1 MCGWMML
8 PVGKSACDA
17 SSSSESNNSIQIIYN
32 ILNPMGVTQYDGESF
47 GLKYVGPHRVC
58 R

>member
-8 PVGKSACDA
+8 PVGKSACGA
-17 SSSSESNNSIQIIYN
+17 SSSSESSNSIQIIYN
-32 ILNPMGVTQYDGESF
+32 FLNPMGVTQYDGESF
-47 GLKYVGPHRVC
+47 GIKYVGPHRVC

>member
-1 MCGWMML
+1 ML

-17 SSSSESNNSIQIIYN
+17 SASSESNNSILFIYN
-32 ILNPMGVTQYDGESF
+32 ILNPMGVTQYNGKSF